1 MVSVTKGLLPVRP
14 LVDTGAS
21 HCYVSQAYVAQAG
34 IPVRPSQ
41 NWLKLADNTQAV
53 SNGTCTLALDLQTYS
68 GPIECFVL
76 PLSDQFDLIL
86 GDDWC
91 GKTGCEISYRD
102 HCLRCDAH
110 DGWRHSLII
119 QSGQHQVHRALIS
132 AVNLNT
138 EMEEGDVMHLVD
150 VTCVDETL
158 VLNGVDFDAMPAVP
172 EDATLR
178 ELHDRFA
185 NRFAMEVPAELPP
198 EWSANC

>member
-1 MVSVTKGLLPVRP
+1 MFDPADVNADSAATSGAINVFSPHGLTVMFHGMVSVTEGLLPART

-21 HCYVSQAYVAQAG
+21 HCYVLQACVDQAG

-53 SNGTCTLALDLQTYS
+53 SNGTCTLALDLETYS

-91 GKTGCEISYRD
+91 NETGCEISYCD
-102 HCLRCDAH
+102 HCLRCNDH
-110 DGWRHSLII
+110 DGRRHNLII
-119 QSGQHQVHRALIS
+119 QSDQHQVHCLVIS

-138 EMEEGDVMHLVD
+138 EMEEPKHFVGNTHK
-150 VTCVDETL
+150 
-158 VLNGVDFDAMPAVP
+158 F
-172 EDATLR
+172 LR
-178 ELHDRFA
+178 R
-185 NRFAMEVPAELPP
+185 
-198 EWSANC
+198 